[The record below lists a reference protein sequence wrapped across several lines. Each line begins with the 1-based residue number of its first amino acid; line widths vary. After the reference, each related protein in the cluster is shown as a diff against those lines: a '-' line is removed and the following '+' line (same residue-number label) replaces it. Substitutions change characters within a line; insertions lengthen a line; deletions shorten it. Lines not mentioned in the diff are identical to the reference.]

1 MISEHLPALQVI
13 LPLIAAPLCLLIQ
26 RHDRCWLLA
35 VVISWLSFAIAVLLT
50 LTVIR
55 SGTINYAMGGWD
67 APWGI
72 QYRIDMLAAYML
84 LFVTAVNAVVIVSA
98 KTSLKHEINGQQM
111 HLYYAGWLLCLAGLL
126 GIIVTGDIFNV
137 FVFLEISSLSSY
149 LLISAGRDRRAL
161 TASFQ
166 YLILGTIGATFL
178 LIGIGLLYMMTGTL
192 NIEDLSNRLPA
203 LIENRAIQAGF
214 IFIVIGVF
222 IKAAVFPL
230 HFWLPN
236 AYQYAPTVVSAFLAA
251 TATKVALYLL
261 IRISLSLFGGELSF
275 VAFHLDRLLLPLAL
289 ISIVVMS
296 LVAIYQTD
304 LKRMLAFS
312 SVAQVGYITL
322 GIGLA
327 SEAGY
332 IASMVNLF
340 NHAFIKSAL
349 FLAVGAMIYRIG
361 SSQINQFSGIGHRMP
376 WTFGAFV
383 ISGLSLIGIPFTA
396 GFISKWTLLT
406 AILERGSLML
416 AIAVILTSLMAVVY
430 IWKIIEIAWL
440 QKPTDNTRCEA
451 PISLL
456 LPLWILAL
464 ANIYFGLDTRVPVGL
479 AELAIVSTLGVT
491 P

>member
-1 MISEHLPALQVI
+1 MILEHLPALQVI
-13 LPLIAAPLCLLIQ
+13 LPLIAAPACLLLRQ
-26 RHDRCWLLA
+26 KNGCWVLA
-35 VVISWLSFAIAVLLT
+35 VAVSWLSFAIAVLL
-50 LTVIR
+50 LLSVLQ
-55 SGTINYAMGGWD
+55 SGTINYALGGWD

-72 QYRIDMLAAYML
+72 EYRIDMLAAYML
-84 LFVTAVNAVVIVSA
+84 LFITAVNAVVIISA
-98 KTSLKHEINGQQM
+98 RTSLEQEIDTQQM
-111 HLYYAGWLLCLAGLL
+111 HLYYAGWILCLAGLL

-192 NIEDLSNRLPA
+192 NIVDLSHRLPA
-203 LIENRAIQAGF
+203 LIDNRAIQAGF
-214 IFIVIGVF
+214 FFIIIGLL

-261 IRISLSLFGGELSF
+261 IRISLSLFGHEISF
-275 VAFHLDRLLLPLAL
+275 DVFHLDRLLLPMAV
-289 ISIVVMS
+289 ISIFIMS

-304 LKRMLAFS
+304 IKRLLAFS
-312 SVAQVGYITL
+312 SVAQIGYIIL

-332 IASMVNLF
+332 IASLVHLF
-340 NHAFIKSAL
+340 NHALIKGAL

-361 SSQINQFSGIGHRMP
+361 SSQINQFAGIGHRMP

-383 ISGLSLIGIPFTA
+383 IVGLSLIGIPFTA

-406 AILERGSLML
+406 AIFERGSIML
-416 AIAVILTSLMAVVY
+416 AIAVIVTSLMALVY

-440 QKPTDNTRCEA
+440 QKPADTTRCEA
-451 PISLL
+451 PVSMV

-464 ANIYFGLDTRVPVGL
+464 ANVYFGLDTRLPVGL
-479 AELAIVSTLGVT
+479 SKLAISSVIGVA